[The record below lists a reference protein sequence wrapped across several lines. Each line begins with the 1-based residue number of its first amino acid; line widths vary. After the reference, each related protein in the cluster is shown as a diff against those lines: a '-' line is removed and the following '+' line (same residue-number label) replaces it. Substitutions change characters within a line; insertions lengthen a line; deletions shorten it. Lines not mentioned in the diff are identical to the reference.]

1 MNSIMKEYDDK
12 LVEQDQQNKI
22 ELDNLQ
28 LAYNDLEAKY
38 NTLMLDAEHQILLLN
53 EKLLT
58 ADNILSEDK
67 NNLLKITNAHNK
79 DLEKKLVDFN
89 KERKRNE

>member
-79 DLEKKLVDFN
+79 DLEKNWLILIR
-89 KERKRNE
+89 KEKK

>member
-1 MNSIMKEYDDK
+1 MKEYDDK

-58 ADNILSEDK
+58 ADNILSKDK

-89 KERKRNE
+89 KERNNI